1 MGCMAGWLGEM
12 GSEERGSQL
21 VLILQA
27 WGFRGMVVPE
37 AEEEKR

>member
-1 MGCMAGWLGEM
+1 MGCMGGWMGEM

-27 WGFRGMVVPE
+27 WRFRRTVVPE